1 MTAFDIRD
9 ETTGGHQALATR
21 IEKAARQAAPHVEKV
36 TGLPLP
42 TVRICLMDRQAWLDE
57 SIRPLV
63 AAVAEAERSGAADR
77 AAMARVQSTA
87 LQVELKLFWVLRR
100 GLSVSEQAVDGTCS
114 ARYLM
119 VPDAVRHMGL
129 VRAPLGLE
137 RMIVHEVVHQAQI
150 STSGGRVV
158 PPQGG
163 GPDPGPFVCG
173 HADWA
178 EAQITHTLWGAAPT
192 DERLRPSLRYRRSVW
207 LRRMQIRLAEALTS
221 AQVER
226 PPRVPRVTEA
236 DPAVTHFVGTTIA
249 RAGLAPWNHTVWREP
264 NAVPSPEEVQDPQA
278 WMTRMGL

>member
-9 ETTGGHQALATR
+9 ETGDHQALAAR
-21 IEKAARQAAPHVEKV
+21 IEKAARQAAPLVEEV

-42 TVRICLMDRQAWLDE
+42 TVRISLMDRQAWVDK
-57 SIRPLV
+57 SIGPLA
-63 AAVAEAERSGAADR
+63 AAVAEAERSGDTDR
-77 AAMARVQSTA
+77 AVMARAQSAA
-87 LQVELKLFWVLRR
+87 LQMELRLFWILRR
-100 GLSVSEQAVDGTCS
+100 GLSVSEQSLDGTCS

-119 VPDAVRHMGL
+119 VPDAVRHRGL
-129 VRAPLGLE
+129 VRVPLGLE
-137 RMIVHEVVHQAQI
+137 RTIVHECVHQAQI

-163 GPDPGPFVCG
+163 GRDPGAFTCG

-192 DERLRPSLRYRRSVW
+192 DERLRPSLRYRRSAW
-207 LRRMQIRLAEALTS
+207 LRRMQIRVAEALTS
-221 AQVER
+221 TQVER

-236 DPAVTHFVGTTIA
+236 DPSVTHFVGTTIA
-249 RAGLAPWNHTVWREP
+249 RAGLSAWNFAVWRDP
-264 NAVPSPEEVQDPQA
+264 SSVPAPEEVRDPVA